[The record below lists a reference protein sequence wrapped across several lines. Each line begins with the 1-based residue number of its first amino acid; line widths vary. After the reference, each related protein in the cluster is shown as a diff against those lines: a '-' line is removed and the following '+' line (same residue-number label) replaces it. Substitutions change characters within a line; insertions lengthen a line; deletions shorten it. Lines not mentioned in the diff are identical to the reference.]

1 LNSVELTQN
10 KSVQSQTVSHSYLET
25 DLKLHLDL
33 GEVELVDVLE
43 KERRL
48 QQGESYGRLLTPE
61 ALPNAEQSHWFATLL
76 EQHGSRIAAQVV
88 SLGLQLRAAHGS
100 HLTLVSLARAGIPVG
115 VLLTRYLRTLGCDV
129 GHHGISIIRGH
140 GLDMIALEEI
150 VRERGT
156 KSVVFVD
163 GWTGKGSIRNE
174 LNQSLTGQKCFGQTV
189 APTLAVLCDPAG
201 IADFQ
206 ATFEDQMLP
215 HACLNATVGGLISR
229 TFLHDLELQARAR
242 HAARFETDLVSAD
255 SSLEY
260 VDRIEHLML
269 EGNLAGIS
277 PGVRPIN
284 AAAQAL
290 ELGRVYGV
298 HNPHHVKPSL
308 GEAWRTLLRRTPR
321 ALLLGP
327 EHAEQTAI
335 VAYAQHKQVPL
346 IRLDQTMPYQVIA
359 LLGEE
364 GTTA

>member
-1 LNSVELTQN
+1 LNSVEANPPTI
-10 KSVQSQTVSHSYLET
+10 SHVTIAHSYLET

-33 GEVELVDVLE
+33 GEVELVDILE

-48 QQGESYGRLLTPE
+48 GRGESYGRLLTPE
-61 ALPNAEQSHWFATLL
+61 TLPNAEQSYWFTVLL
-76 EQHGSRIAAQVV
+76 EQHGPRIAAQVIK
-88 SLGLQLRAAHGS
+88 LGQQLRAAHGS
-100 HLTLVSLARAGIPVG
+100 HLTLVSLARAGLPVG
-115 VLLTRYLRTLGCDV
+115 VLLARYLRTLGCDV

-156 KSVVFVD
+156 KGLVFVD

-174 LNQSLTGQKCFGQTV
+174 LNQSLIGHRV
-189 APTLAVLCDPAG
+189 LPTLAVLCDPAG

-206 ATFEDQMLP
+206 ATFEDQLLP
-215 HACLNATVGGLISR
+215 HACLNATVSGLISR
-229 TFLHDLELQARAR
+229 TFLQDTSPRSGGTR

-260 VDRIEHLML
+260 VNRIERQVL
-269 EGNLAGIS
+269 EGNHVRVS
-277 PGVRPIN
+277 TGVRPIN

-290 ELGRVYGV
+290 ELGRAHGV

-308 GEAWRTLLRRTPR
+308 GEAWRTLLRRNPR

-327 EHAEQTAI
+327 DHAEQTAI
-335 VAYAQHKQVPL
+335 LAYAEHKNVPV
-346 IRLDQTMPYQVIA
+346 IRFDHAMPYQGIA
-359 LLGEE
+359 LLGETGE
-364 GTTA
+364 S

>member
-1 LNSVELTQN
+1 LNSVKTIQH
-10 KSVQSQTVSHSYLET
+10 KTVPHSYLET

-33 GEVELVDVLE
+33 GEVELVDILE

-48 QQGESYGRLLTPE
+48 KQGESYGRLLTPE
-61 ALPNAEQSHWFATLL
+61 TLPNAEQSHWFEVLL
-76 EQHGSRIAAQVV
+76 EQHGPRIAAQIV
-88 SLGLQLRAAHGS
+88 SLGNQLRVAYGS

-115 VLLTRYLRTLGCDV
+115 VSLTRFLRTLGCDV
-129 GHHGISIIRGH
+129 SHHGISIIRGH
-140 GLDMIALEEI
+140 GLDMVALEEI
-150 VRERGT
+150 VRERG
-156 KSVVFVD
+156 SNGIVFMD

-174 LNQSLTGQKCFGQTV
+174 LNQSLTEQKSAGQTV

-206 ATFEDQMLP
+206 ATFEDQILP

-229 TFLHDLELQARAR
+229 TFLHDGAR

-260 VDRIEHLML
+260 VNRIERLML
-269 EGNLAGIS
+269 EGNHLSIS
-277 PGVRPIN
+277 LGVRPIN

-290 ELGRVYGV
+290 ELGLLHGTK
-298 HNPHHVKPSL
+298 NPHHVKPSL
-308 GEAWRTLLRRTPR
+308 GEAWRTLLRRKPR

-335 VAYAQHKQVPL
+335 LAYAQHKNVPL
-346 IRLDQTMPYQVIA
+346 TRVEAMPYQAIA
-359 LLGEE
+359 LLGEHE
-364 GTTA
+364 SGDA